1 MASLC
6 HGKLFPIYTPPHEI
20 ISWSHGEIT
29 ITNKYFSI
37 GKSNYCYKLSH
48 WSKISW
54 SHGLSSSDNHQEIFS
69 WSHCLMV
76 IFFQYIP
83 PHEIISW
90 SHGEVAIT
98 NKYFST
104 LKTNY

>member
-1 MASLC
+1 MASLS
-6 HGKLFPIYTPPHEI
+6 HGKLFPKNPPHEI

-37 GKSNYCYKLSH
+37 GKSNYYYKLSH

-76 IFFQYIP
+76 NCFQYIP
-83 PHEIISW
+83 PPMRL
-90 SHGEVAIT
+90 SHGLMVNLLLQI
-98 NKYFST
+98 ST
-104 LKTNY
+104 FL